1 MIGQCFP
8 GRGEGPGAGSRLAC
22 SRNLKGMVGLSEVL
36 ELGWETEPDQGSLRG
51 HGFVVIATGIYLRTL
66 STGVVGFSLYWK
78 KITLAAVGRMTSAG
92 QEWSKSGNRHF
103 RKVFKLDR

>member
-22 SRNLKGMVGLSEVL
+22 SRNLKGMVG
-36 ELGWETEPDQGSLRG
+36 LGWETEPDQGSLRG

-78 KITLAAVGRMTSAG
+78 NITLAAVGRMTSAG